1 MYLSEIYFTQQLIRL
16 RSLLKKWRF
25 HLTHFSW
32 VNTSS
37 DSRNKASR
45 LKIESILSLAWS
57 SKMKMLWEQETGSL
71 IKTSL
76 FASLCLKCHAEK
88 QHFLSPAHRN
98 LCAWQIEQEIKRIQ
112 SIQLSNTYMVRWFK
126 LQSLKNLALSKLELC
141 PGFFFLLNKFRKT
154 FLKEVFS
161 L

>member
-57 SKMKMLWEQETGSL
+57 SKMKMLWEQETRSL

-76 FASLCLKCHAEK
+76 FASLSLKCHAEK

-141 PGFFFLLNKFRKT
+141 PGFFFLLNNKFRKT
-154 FLKEVFS
+154 F
-161 L
+161 